1 MSTLSSPDAFHLLW
15 RQIAKLHFEVKIRA
29 LIQLSVFYSSQPQNS
44 DCPSLALI
52 NLSNFPFLV
61 KLKIKFFRGLFSRQP
76 PRKSIFSRL
85 PALIKRSRQNNPCR
99 ITKLS
104 GSIITKKA
112 LSVKRNLGQAWQ
124 KCQQILQLPCKAN
137 QPSRLFA
144 QLLSLVLP
152 PQSPEAHQPVNQ
164 YHHPKSH
171 PITT

>member
-1 MSTLSSPDAFHLLW
+1 MSTLSSPDSLHLPW
-15 RQIAKLHFEVKIRA
+15 HQIAKLHFEVKIRA
-29 LIQLSVFYSSQPQNS
+29 LIQLSLLRQLQSS

-61 KLKIKFFRGLFSRQP
+61 KQKIKFFRGLLSGQP

-104 GSIITKKA
+104 DSIITKKA
-112 LSVKRNLGQAWQ
+112 PSVKRNLGQAWQ

-164 YHHPKSH
+164 YHNPKSH
-171 PITT
+171 PIAT